1 MASIPPL
8 GPRGYQN
15 TGLGSNLPASTRP
28 AGANELKRTDAGNP
42 VSLSS
47 TGLDLQQRI
56 GALGHATVDLAQN
69 LLNGFAKDM
78 FGDAMEGATIDFDSV
93 SLESA
98 SSFAAGVMS
107 SEGADGVFNAAA
119 FSLKDSSHFIGKGT
133 ITLADGQK
141 YDFEIE
147 VQYEASLQAGASSS
161 VPSRRKELAEQNPA
175 MPLPAVEF
183 PDIDFPGSLADLF
196 KLFDK
201 PIGGDVKKDE
211 ETPTKPTAW
220 PAKAPPC
227 CGAATSRMRASCCR
241 RWRAAPTT
249 RARASAPPAKVP
261 ATPTEAFHLH
271 RQAQSQRARTLAM
284 LLIPFE
290 AGYTIPLRR
299 APDVHWPATKP
310 MAWRRSLRRS
320 LRELLGLIGAHEWR
334 RKGVEIPAL
343 DARIHP
349 WYGVFSPVRGE
360 YVELVAQA
368 PLPARLRSP
377 STSAP
382 APACC
387 RRAGRRGLKRVI
399 ATDMDQRALAARART
414 SQRLG
419 SRARSN

>member
-1 MASIPPL
+1 MASISPL

-28 AGANELKRTDAGNP
+28 TGTNELKRSDSGNP

-47 TGLDLQQRI
+47 TGIDLQQRV

-201 PIGGDVKKDE
+201 PIGGDVKKDDD
-211 ETPTKPTAW
+211 TLGSLSLRLLKLVNQQPSDTYA
-220 PAKAPPC
+220 PADKAKNVADAY
-227 CGAATSRMRASCCR
+227 G
-241 RWRAAPTT
+241 
-249 RARASAPPAKVP
+249 
-261 ATPTEAFHLH
+261 ATPA
-271 RQAQSQRARTLAM
+271 
-284 LLIPFE
+284 
-290 AGYTIPLRR
+290 
-299 APDVHWPATKP
+299 V
-310 MAWRRSLRRS
+310 
-320 LRELLGLIGAHEWR
+320 
-334 RKGVEIPAL
+334 
-343 DARIHP
+343 
-349 WYGVFSPVRGE
+349 
-360 YVELVAQA
+360 
-368 PLPARLRSP
+368 
-377 STSAP
+377 SAP
-382 APACC
+382 APEPVVDTIEPQPVSAP
-387 RRAGRRGLKRVI
+387 APERVE
-399 ATDMDQRALAARART
+399 TYTPQGKGDAA
-414 SQRLG
+414 
-419 SRARSN
+419 

>member
-1 MASIPPL
+1 MAISPL

-28 AGANELKRTDAGNP
+28 GGTNELKRSDSGNP

-78 FGDAMEGATIDFDSV
+78 FGDAMEGATVDFDSV

-201 PIGGDVKKDE
+201 PIGGDVKKDDD
-211 ETPTKPTAW
+211 TLGSLSLRLLKLVNQQPSDTYA
-220 PAKAPPC
+220 PADKAKTVADAY
-227 CGAATSRMRASCCR
+227 GAA
-241 RWRAAPTT
+241 
-249 RARASAPPAKVP
+249 PAV
-261 ATPTEAFHLH
+261 
-271 RQAQSQRARTLAM
+271 
-284 LLIPFE
+284 
-290 AGYTIPLRR
+290 
-299 APDVHWPATKP
+299 
-310 MAWRRSLRRS
+310 
-320 LRELLGLIGAHEWR
+320 
-334 RKGVEIPAL
+334 
-343 DARIHP
+343 
-349 WYGVFSPVRGE
+349 
-360 YVELVAQA
+360 
-368 PLPARLRSP
+368 
-377 STSAP
+377 SAP
-382 APACC
+382 APEPVVDTIEPQPVSAP
-387 RRAGRRGLKRVI
+387 APERVE
-399 ATDMDQRALAARART
+399 TYTPQGKGDAA
-414 SQRLG
+414 
-419 SRARSN
+419 

>member
-1 MASIPPL
+1 MASISPL

-15 TGLGSNLPASTRP
+15 TGLGSNLPTSTRP
-28 AGANELKRTDAGNP
+28 TGTNELKRSDSGNP

-47 TGLDLQQRI
+47 TGLDLQQRV

-78 FGDAMEGATIDFDSV
+78 FGDAMEGATVDFDSV

-161 VPSRRKELAEQNPA
+161 VPSRRKELADQNPA

-201 PIGGDVKKDE
+201 PIGGDVKKDDD
-211 ETPTKPTAW
+211 TLGSLSLRLLKLVNQQPSDTYA
-220 PAKAPPC
+220 PADKAKNVADAY
-227 CGAATSRMRASCCR
+227 GAA
-241 RWRAAPTT
+241 
-249 RARASAPPAKVP
+249 PAV
-261 ATPTEAFHLH
+261 
-271 RQAQSQRARTLAM
+271 
-284 LLIPFE
+284 
-290 AGYTIPLRR
+290 
-299 APDVHWPATKP
+299 
-310 MAWRRSLRRS
+310 
-320 LRELLGLIGAHEWR
+320 
-334 RKGVEIPAL
+334 
-343 DARIHP
+343 
-349 WYGVFSPVRGE
+349 
-360 YVELVAQA
+360 
-368 PLPARLRSP
+368 
-377 STSAP
+377 SAP
-382 APACC
+382 APEPVVDTVEPQPVSAP
-387 RRAGRRGLKRVI
+387 APERVE
-399 ATDMDQRALAARART
+399 TYTPQGKGDAA
-414 SQRLG
+414 
-419 SRARSN
+419 